1 MWELFQ
7 KVLRH
12 GITPN
17 QCFLLFSIHNNTTPS
32 TYIKEDY
39 DVLVEQG
46 YIKDKELTI
55 DALKM
60 ITQLNNYFTVNK
72 KKTTKAGKRKKIL
85 GLQGL
90 QTFAST
96 YKPKT
101 TKRNANS

>member
-1 MWELFQ
+1 MA
-7 KVLRH
+7 
-12 GITPN
+12 
-17 QCFLLFSIHNNTTPS
+17 
-32 TYIKEDY
+32 
-39 DVLVEQG
+39 
-46 YIKDKELTI
+46 DK
-55 DALKM
+55 
-60 ITQLNNYFTVNK
+60 NYNYLDEWKASAKKNK